1 MINIDKSNKQ
11 IKSTLEEFQ
20 KIMWEKSANIT
31 KLLSYA
37 TASKEYDEILI
48 GFYESKGLKGYQI
61 EMSADS
67 ITEMPFNKEIDL
79 TFMEKSKTF
88 ETNTIPANTYHPVDY
103 MRFDEMGEPYL
114 PLKRFDRSISLPMI
128 CDENVGWMSP
138 ELFEK
143 TTMQEAVDRAF
154 GNVLVVGLGI
164 GFYPFNILMKEDV
177 KKVTIIERNQDII
190 ALFKKN
196 ILPQFPR
203 KEDVEI
209 IQGDALD
216 LVSNDFLKNYDYTF
230 IDIWRNDDD
239 GVKILSSVFKCLDF
253 SEKLNIDFWIEDA
266 ILEQV
271 KDALKSY
278 LMRLY
283 DGTLEKDLI
292 NTRKKNKDISP
303 FISLGK
309 IQSYFNNKNIKIA
322 NRKQLIGLVNDKV
335 ILRDLL
341 RSF

>member
-1 MINIDKSNKQ
+1 MINLDKSNKQ
-11 IKSTLEEFQ
+11 IKTTLDEFQ
-20 KIMWEKSANIT
+20 KIMWEKSANLT

-37 TASKEYDEILI
+37 TATKEYDEILME
-48 GFYESKGLKGYQI
+48 FYKSKGLKDYQMEI
-61 EMSADS
+61 SAEE
-67 ITEMPFNKEIDL
+67 ITEMPFNKAIDL
-79 TFMEKSKTF
+79 SFMEQSKTF

-103 MRFDEMGEPYL
+103 MKFDEMGEPYL
-114 PLKRFDRSISLPMI
+114 PLRRFNQSITLPMI

-143 TTMQEAVDRAF
+143 TTMQEAVDHAT

-164 GFYPFNILMKEDV
+164 GFYPFNILLKEDV

-203 KEDVEI
+203 REDVEI

-216 LVSNDFLKNYDYTF
+216 LLSNELLKTYEYTF
-230 IDIWRNDDD
+230 VDIWRNEDD
-239 GVKILSSVFKCLDF
+239 GVQILSSIFKCLEF
-253 SEKLNIDFWIEDA
+253 SEKLNVDFWIEDA

-278 LMRLY
+278 LMRVY
-283 DGTLEKDLI
+283 DGTLEKDLASMKK
-292 NTRKKNKDISP
+292 KKNEST
-303 FISLGK
+303 FISLEKVHQYFRSRNLK
-309 IQSYFNNKNIKIA
+309 IG
-322 NRKQLIGLVNDKV
+322 NRKQLISFMNDKT

-341 RSF
+341 KSF

>member
-1 MINIDKSNKQ
+1 MINLDKSNNQ
-11 IKSTLEEFQ
+11 IKATLDEFQ
-20 KIMWEKSANIT
+20 KNMWEKSTNIT

-37 TASKEYDEILI
+37 TASKEYDEILME
-48 GFYESKGLKGYQI
+48 FYESKGLKNY
-61 EMSADS
+61 EMEISADS
-67 ITEMPFNKEIDL
+67 ITEMPFNKKIDL
-79 TFMEKSKTF
+79 TFMEQSKTF

-114 PLKRFDRSISLPMI
+114 QLKRFDRSITLPMI

-143 TTMQEAVDRAF
+143 TTMQEAVDHAL

-177 KKVTIIERNQDII
+177 KKVTIVERNQDII
-190 ALFKKN
+190 SLFKKN

-216 LVSNDFLKNYDYTF
+216 LLSNDFLKTYDYTF
-230 IDIWRNDDD
+230 VDIWRNEDD
-239 GVKILSSVFKCLDF
+239 GVQILSSVLKCLDL
-253 SEKLNIDFWIEDA
+253 SKELNVDFWIEDA

-278 LMRLY
+278 LLRLY
-283 DGTLEKDLI
+283 GGTLEKDVASM
-292 NTRKKNKDISP
+292 RKKSKEMAT
-303 FISLGK
+303 FISLEK
-309 IQSYFNNKNIKIA
+309 INQYFSDKNLKIGNK
-322 NRKQLIGLVNDKV
+322 KQLIAFVNEKS

>member
-1 MINIDKSNKQ
+1 MINLDKSNKQ
-11 IKSTLEEFQ
+11 IKTTLDEFQ
-20 KIMWEKSANIT
+20 KIMWEKSANLT

-37 TASKEYDEILI
+37 TATKEYDEILME
-48 GFYESKGLKGYQI
+48 FYKSKGLKDYQMEI
-61 EMSADS
+61 SSEA
-67 ITEMPFNKEIDL
+67 ITEMPFNKRIDL
-79 TFMEKSKTF
+79 SFMEQSKTF

-103 MRFDEMGEPYL
+103 MKFDEMGEPYL
-114 PLKRFDRSISLPMI
+114 PLRRFNQSITLPMI

-143 TTMQEAVDRAF
+143 TTMQEAVDHAT

-164 GFYPFNILMKEDV
+164 GFYPFNILLKEDV

-203 KEDVEI
+203 REDVEI

-216 LVSNDFLKNYDYTF
+216 LLSNELLKTYEYTF
-230 IDIWRNDDD
+230 VDIWRNEDD
-239 GVKILSSVFKCLDF
+239 GVQILSSIFKCLEF
-253 SEKLNIDFWIEDA
+253 SEKLNVDFWIEDA

-278 LMRLY
+278 LMRVY
-283 DGTLEKDLI
+283 DGTLEKDLASMKK
-292 NTRKKNKDISP
+292 KKNEST
-303 FISLGK
+303 FISLEKVHQYFSSRNLK
-309 IQSYFNNKNIKIA
+309 IG
-322 NRKQLIGLVNDKV
+322 NRKQLISFMNDKT

-341 RSF
+341 KSF

>member
-1 MINIDKSNKQ
+1 MINLDKTNKQ
-11 IKSTLEEFQ
+11 IKMTLDEFQ
-20 KIMWEKSANIT
+20 KIMWEKNSNIT

-37 TASKEYDEILI
+37 TASKEYDEILLE
-48 GFYESKGLKGYQI
+48 FYESKGLKDYQMEI
-61 EMSADS
+61 SADA
-67 ITEMPFNKEIDL
+67 ITEMPFNKKIDL
-79 TFMEKSKTF
+79 SFMEQSKTF

-103 MRFDEMGEPYL
+103 MKFDEMGEPYL
-114 PLKRFDRSISLPMI
+114 PLKRFDRTITLPMI

-143 TTMQEAVDRAF
+143 TTMQEAVDHAF

-177 KKVTIIERNQDII
+177 KKVTIVERNQDII
-190 ALFKKN
+190 SLFKKN

-209 IQGDALD
+209 VQGDALD
-216 LVSNDFLKNYDYTF
+216 LLSNDFLITYDYTF
-230 IDIWRNDDD
+230 VDIWRNEDD
-239 GVKILSSVFKCLDF
+239 GVQILSSVLKCLDL
-253 SEKLNIDFWIEDA
+253 SKELNVDFWIEDA

-271 KDALKSY
+271 KDALKGY
-278 LMRLY
+278 LLRLY
-283 DGTLEKDLI
+283 GGTLEKDVASM
-292 NTRKKNKDISP
+292 RKKSKETAT
-303 FISLGK
+303 FISLEK
-309 IQSYFNNKNIKIA
+309 IHQYFSDKNLKIVNK
-322 NRKQLIGLVNDKV
+322 KQLISFVNDKT

>member
-1 MINIDKSNKQ
+1 MINFDKSNKQ
-11 IKSTLEEFQ
+11 IKTSLDEFQ

-37 TASKEYDEILI
+37 TASKEYDEILVE
-48 GFYESKGLKGYQI
+48 FYESKGLKDYQVEI
-61 EMSADS
+61 SADA

-79 TFMEKSKTF
+79 TFMEQSKTF

-103 MRFDEMGEPYL
+103 MKFDEMGEPYL
-114 PLKRFDRSISLPMI
+114 PLRRFDRSITLPMI

-143 TTMQEAVDRAF
+143 TTMQEAVDHAF

-164 GFYPFNILMKEDV
+164 GFYPFNILMKENV

-190 ALFKKN
+190 SLFKKN

-216 LVSNDFLKNYDYTF
+216 LLSNDFLKTYDYTF
-230 IDIWRNDDD
+230 VDIWRNEDD
-239 GVKILSSVFKCLDF
+239 GVQILSSVLKCLDL
-253 SEKLNIDFWIEDA
+253 SKELNMDFWIEDA

-283 DGTLEKDLI
+283 GGTLEKDVASM
-292 NTRKKNKDISP
+292 RKKSKEIDT
-303 FISLGK
+303 FISIEK
-309 IQSYFNNKNIKIA
+309 IHKYFSDKNLKIGNK
-322 NRKQLIGLVNDKV
+322 KQLIGFVNDKS

>member
-1 MINIDKSNKQ
+1 MINLDKSNKQ
-11 IKSTLEEFQ
+11 IKTTLDEFQ
-20 KIMWEKSANIT
+20 KIMWEKSANLT

-37 TASKEYDEILI
+37 TATKEYDEILME
-48 GFYESKGLKGYQI
+48 FYKSKGLKDYQMEI
-61 EMSADS
+61 SSEA
-67 ITEMPFNKEIDL
+67 ITEMPFNKRIDL
-79 TFMEKSKTF
+79 SFMEQSKTF

-103 MRFDEMGEPYL
+103 MKFDEMGEPYL
-114 PLKRFDRSISLPMI
+114 PLRRFNQSITLPMI

-143 TTMQEAVDRAF
+143 TTMQEAVDHAT

-164 GFYPFNILMKEDV
+164 GFYPFNILLKEDV

-203 KEDVEI
+203 REDVEI

-216 LVSNDFLKNYDYTF
+216 LLSNELLKTYEYTF
-230 IDIWRNDDD
+230 VDIWRNEDD
-239 GVKILSSVFKCLDF
+239 GVQILSSIFKCLEF
-253 SEKLNIDFWIEDA
+253 SEKLNVDFWIEDA

-278 LMRLY
+278 LMRVY
-283 DGTLEKDLI
+283 DGTFEKDLASMKK
-292 NTRKKNKDISP
+292 KKNEST
-303 FISLGK
+303 FISLEKVHQYFSSRNLK
-309 IQSYFNNKNIKIA
+309 IG
-322 NRKQLIGLVNDKV
+322 NRKQLISFMNDKT

-341 RSF
+341 KSF

>member
-1 MINIDKSNKQ
+1 MINLDKSNKQ
-11 IKSTLEEFQ
+11 IKATLDEFQ
-20 KIMWEKSANIT
+20 KIMWEKSTNIT

-37 TASKEYDEILI
+37 TASKEYDEILME
-48 GFYESKGLKGYQI
+48 FYESKGLNNY
-61 EMSADS
+61 EMEISADS
-67 ITEMPFNKEIDL
+67 ITEMPFNQKIDL
-79 TFMEKSKTF
+79 TFMEQSKTF

-114 PLKRFDRSISLPMI
+114 PLKRFDRSITLPMI

-143 TTMQEAVDRAF
+143 TTMQEAVDHAM

-177 KKVTIIERNQDII
+177 KKVTIVERNQDII
-190 ALFKKN
+190 SLFKKN

-216 LVSNDFLKNYDYTF
+216 LLSNDLLKTYDYTF
-230 IDIWRNDDD
+230 VDIWRNEDD
-239 GVKILSSVFKCLDF
+239 GVQILSSVLKCLDL
-253 SEKLNIDFWIEDA
+253 SKELNVDFWIEDA

-271 KDALKSY
+271 KDVLKSY
-278 LMRLY
+278 LLRLY
-283 DGTLEKDLI
+283 GGTLEKDVASM
-292 NTRKKNKDISP
+292 RKKSKEMAT
-303 FISLGK
+303 FISLEK
-309 IQSYFNNKNIKIA
+309 IHQYFSDKNLKIGNK
-322 NRKQLIGLVNDKV
+322 KQLIAFVNEKS

>member
-1 MINIDKSNKQ
+1 MINLDKSNKQ
-11 IKSTLEEFQ
+11 IRITLDEFQ

-37 TASKEYDEILI
+37 TATKEYDEILI
-48 GFYESKGLKGYQI
+48 EFYESKGLKDYQMEI
-61 EMSADS
+61 STEA
-67 ITEMPFNKEIDL
+67 ITEMPFNKKIDL
-79 TFMEKSKTF
+79 SFMEQSKTF

-103 MRFDEMGEPYL
+103 MKFDEMGEPYL
-114 PLKRFDRSISLPMI
+114 PLRRFNQSITLPMI

-143 TTMQEAVDRAF
+143 TTMQEAVDHAT

-203 KEDVEI
+203 REDVEI

-216 LVSNDFLKNYDYTF
+216 LLSNDFLKTYDYTF
-230 IDIWRNDDD
+230 VDIWRNEDD
-239 GVKILSSVFKCLDF
+239 GVQILSSVFKCLDF
-253 SEKLNIDFWIEDA
+253 REKLNVDFWIEDA

-278 LMRLY
+278 LMRVY
-283 DGTLEKDLI
+283 DGTLEKDLASLK
-292 NTRKKNKDISP
+292 KKNKETTS
-303 FISLGK
+303 FISLEK
-309 IQSYFNNKNIKIA
+309 IHQYFSHKNLKIG
-322 NRKQLIGLVNDKV
+322 NRKQLISFVNDKT

-341 RSF
+341 KNF

>member
-1 MINIDKSNKQ
+1 MK
-11 IKSTLEEFQ
+11 
-20 KIMWEKSANIT
+20 
-31 KLLSYA
+31 
-37 TASKEYDEILI
+37 
-48 GFYESKGLKGYQI
+48 
-61 EMSADS
+61 
-67 ITEMPFNKEIDL
+67 
-79 TFMEKSKTF
+79 
-88 ETNTIPANTYHPVDY
+88 
-103 MRFDEMGEPYL
+103 FDEMGEPYL
-114 PLKRFDRSISLPMI
+114 PLRRFDRSITLPMI

-143 TTMQEAVDRAF
+143 TTMQEAVDCAF

-164 GFYPFNILMKEDV
+164 GFYPFNILLKEEV
-177 KKVTIIERNQDII
+177 KKVTIIERNPEII

-216 LVSNDFLKNYDYTF
+216 LLSNDFLKNYEYTF
-230 IDIWRNDDD
+230 IDIWRNEDD

-253 SEKLNIDFWIEDA
+253 SGKLNVDFWIEDA

-283 DGTLEKDLI
+283 GGTLEKDLASM
-292 NTRKKNKDISP
+292 RKKSKEIAA
-303 FISLGK
+303 FISMEK
-309 IQSYFNNKNIKIA
+309 IHQYFSDKNLKIGNK
-322 NRKQLIGLVNDKV
+322 KQLISFVNDKT